1 MTVAALRRMVVEAD
15 LLVEV
20 EAGRQLVR
28 QVVEVEAGRQL
39 VRQVVEVEAGQQLVR
54 QVVEVE
60 AGRQLVRQVV
70 EVEAGRQVVEVE
82 AGRQL
87 VRQVV
92 EVEAGG
98 QFVRQVVEVE
108 AGRLVGERA
117 KSPLTGA
124 LAAKDCLFVQVA
136 VVFAVLVEAV
146 VKNAIKGLKPRMAT
160 MKGPGTLREVQEL
173 EVGRVQPFLQW
184 KAQVEIRTVPLV
196 REHQCCVRVVWFPL
210 PVHC

>member
-1 MTVAALRRMVVEAD
+1 MLDAGQQQVEVESVETVRQPVAAYRRKVTVAALRRMVVEAD

-39 VRQVVEVEAGQQLVR
+39 VRQVVEVEAGRQLVR
-54 QVVEVE
+54 QVVEAERQMVWQVVEVE

-70 EVEAGRQVVEVE
+70 EVEAGRQ
-82 AGRQL
+82 L
-87 VRQVV
+87 
-92 EVEAGG
+92 
-98 QFVRQVVEVE
+98 VRQVVEVE

-196 REHQCCVRVVWFPL
+196 
-210 PVHC
+210 